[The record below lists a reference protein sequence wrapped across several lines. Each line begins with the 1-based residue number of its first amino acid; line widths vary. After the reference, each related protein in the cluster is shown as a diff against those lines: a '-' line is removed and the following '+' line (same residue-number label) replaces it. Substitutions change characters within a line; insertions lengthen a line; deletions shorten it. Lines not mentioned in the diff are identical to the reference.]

1 MSAVKVMYGNAVSL
15 KYGALTPVPPNR
27 MPLLKVLVPCNGTGQ
42 RNFALCFEIKLLK
55 ACFTDVTLCLSVLVL
70 HVTF

>member
-27 MPLLKVLVPCNGTGQ
+27 MPLLKVLGP
-42 RNFALCFEIKLLK
+42 
-55 ACFTDVTLCLSVLVL
+55 
-70 HVTF
+70 